1 MFACTNLSQLLKL
14 PGFCLTRRVD
24 AVNFAILGLMKIIG
38 LSGTFSSGKDTLAKF
53 LVEKYGFVH
62 ISTSDIVR
70 ELSLEEYG
78 STDRKYL
85 QEISNSYREK
95 FGNDYFAA
103 EAYRRYLKL
112 SDKEKGAGL
121 IISGSRSVGEAEK
134 IKSLGGEL
142 VFVDAPIKL
151 RYERAK
157 KRARDDEVKS
167 FEDFQA
173 SEAKEW
179 ELNYGS
185 KTKQNLKG
193 IEEISDIAITND
205 GNLNSFLSEAK
216 AKLKLKL

>member
-1 MFACTNLSQLLKL
+1 
-14 PGFCLTRRVD
+14 
-24 AVNFAILGLMKIIG
+24 MKIIG

>member
-1 MFACTNLSQLLKL
+1 
-14 PGFCLTRRVD
+14 
-24 AVNFAILGLMKIIG
+24 MKIIG

-53 LVEKYGFVH
+53 LVENYQFVH
-62 ISTSDIVR
+62 ISTGDIVR

-85 QEISNSYREK
+85 QEISNLYREK

-103 EAYRRYLKL
+103 EAYDRYFKLKEEDRG
-112 SDKEKGAGL
+112 SGL
-121 IISGSRSVGEAEK
+121 IISGMRSVGEAEK
-134 IKSLGGEL
+134 VKSLGGKL

-151 RYERAK
+151 RYQRAK
-157 KRARDDEVKS
+157 QRARDDEVRS

-185 KTKQNLKG
+185 KTKHNLKG
-193 IEEISDIAITND
+193 IREISDVMISNSED
-205 GNLNSFLSEAK
+205 LDSFLNE